1 MKFKALLLTALLL
14 FSFNVKGQVAI
25 KTNALGWATA
35 SVNAGVEV
43 GIGKKSTFNVTGSI
57 NPFEFKDGK
66 KWRHWAVLPEYRYW
80 FCEKFHGSFIGI
92 HAIGMQ
98 YNMAKVLTGVYPELS
113 DSRYQGWGVGA
124 GVAYGCQWA
133 LSKHWSLE
141 LTAGVGYVYYKYE
154 KYPCA
159 ECGTRLEKGTK
170 HYFGP
175 TKAALS
181 VLYVF

>member
-1 MKFKALLLTALLL
+1 MCFF
-14 FSFNVKGQVAI
+14 FSAKSQVGI
-25 KTNALGWATA
+25 KTNLLGWGTA
-35 SVNAGVEV
+35 SINAGVE
-43 GIGKKSTFNVTGSI
+43 IGTGTKSTVNISGSI

-98 YNMAKVLTGVYPELS
+98 YNFAKLDFPFDIFPELENN
-113 DSRYQGWGVGA
+113 RYQGWGVG
-124 GVAYGCQWA
+124 GGIAYGCQWL

-141 LTAGVGYVYYKYE
+141 ATIGVGYVYSRYE

-159 ECGTRLEKGTK
+159 ECGTMLEKGTK
-170 HYFGP
+170 HYVGP
-175 TKAALS
+175 TKAAVS
-181 VLYVF
+181 FIYVF